1 MKSEHG
7 KREGLVPQA
16 RTKGERLKE
25 GRATLLRLKPTQKK
39 EKTRLDRTY
48 KKNLKRKT
56 LGGKE
61 QRVPSEKT
69 PSSPTEN

>member
-25 GRATLLRLKPTQKK
+25 GRATLLRLKPTQER
-39 EKTRLDRTY
+39 EKHDGRTRR
-48 KKNLKRKT
+48 NLRGKR
-56 LGGKE
+56 
-61 QRVPSEKT
+61 
-69 PSSPTEN
+69 